1 MGTLVTSK
9 REVKYTLSN
18 DMSVVQSVMAE
29 EVHNMLVGMWPDAG
43 SSVRATQDIVLT
55 GFVYISSELGMTSY
69 APVCVCVCVY
79 TYTYIFYVSPS

>member
-29 EVHNMLVGMWPDAG
+29 EIHSMVVEMWQDAG
-43 SSVRATQDIVLT
+43 SSIRATQQLVLK
-55 GFVYISSELGMTSY
+55 GFVYI
-69 APVCVCVCVY
+69 
-79 TYTYIFYVSPS
+79 

>member
-29 EVHNMLVGMWPDAG
+29 EVHNMLVEMWQDAG
-43 SSVRATQDIVLT
+43 SSVRATQQIVLT
-55 GFVYISSELGMTSY
+55 GFVCFAALD
-69 APVCVCVCVY
+69 CVFSNYYEIKPTKC
-79 TYTYIFYVSPS
+79 IFKVR